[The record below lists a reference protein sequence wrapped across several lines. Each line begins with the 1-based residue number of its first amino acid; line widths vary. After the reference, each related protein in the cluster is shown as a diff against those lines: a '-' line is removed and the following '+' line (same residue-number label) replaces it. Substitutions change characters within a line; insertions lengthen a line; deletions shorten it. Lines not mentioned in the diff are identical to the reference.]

1 MPIQLSD
8 MMKETKTVSFD
19 YDGETCTIEYRHKAL
34 TPVVRMVLWGANEA
48 IRARREGATQP
59 AEQPA
64 AGKKRGKAALVEEQV
79 AVWKRV
85 FAENDEYMGTIAG
98 LLVRWDV
105 MDGASPLPISVEG
118 LSQLPGDFIKTLA
131 NAMLSDGL
139 PNPPNGENSP
149 GTSPQTD

>member
-8 MMKETKTVSFD
+8 MLKETKTVSFD

-34 TPVVRMVLWGANEA
+34 TPVVRMVLWGGNEA
-48 IRARREGATQP
+48 VRARREGHAQP
-59 AEQPA
+59 ADQPA
-64 AGKKRGKAALVEEQV
+64 AGKKRGKAAIVEAQV
-79 AVWKRV
+79 SAWKNM
-85 FAENDEYMGTIAG
+85 FAETDEYLGTVAG

-105 MDGASPLPISVEG
+105 MDGASPLPISADG
-118 LSQLPGDFIKTLA
+118 LAQLPGDFIRALT

>member
-8 MMKETKTVSFD
+8 MLKETKAVSFS

-34 TPVVRMVLWGANEA
+34 TPVVRMVLWGGNEA
-48 IRARREGATQP
+48 VRARRAP

-64 AGKKRGKAALVEEQV
+64 AGKKRGKAAIVEAQV
-79 AVWKRV
+79 SAWRDM
-85 FAENDEYMGTIAG
+85 FAETDEYLGTVAG

-105 MDGASPLPISVEG
+105 MDGASPLPISADG
-118 LSQLPGDFIKTLA
+118 LSQLPGDFIRALT

-139 PNPPNGENSP
+139 PNPQNGENSP
-149 GTSPQTD
+149 GTSPRTD